1 MRFFLISILLVSI
14 FASCNNQ
21 PKKKQEVING
31 VSVVA
36 LSRPSDHTWT
46 EPIQQL
52 NANWVTLM
60 PFAFSQVGQPD
71 IYFDRERQWWGE
83 TSEGVR
89 VNIQQAHTAGFKV
102 MLKPHVWLRG
112 QWIGDFTL
120 ENEADWQIWEQNYRD
135 YILNFA
141 KIAEEEKVDLLCI
154 GTEMRQIVRDRPAFW
169 KSLIPDIRQA
179 YNGKL
184 TYCSNWDDYTEVPFW
199 EQLDFVGISAYFPL
213 SETAIPNA
221 DELIRQWQPIKT
233 TLQDFSSKMDKP
245 ILFTEYGYRSIEQVA
260 WRSWEVERLKLNPNF
275 EAQQIAYKAL
285 FDSFWAEP
293 WFAGGFLWKWYPNHE
308 KAGGMENSDWTP
320 QNKTAEQVIREVYGS
335 F

>member
-1 MRFFLISILLVSI
+1 MRCILLSILLISA

-21 PKKKQEVING
+21 PAQKLELING

-36 LSRPSDHTWT
+36 PSQPSDHTWT
-46 EPIQQL
+46 TPIQQL

-60 PFAFSQVGQPD
+60 PFAFSQVGQPN

-83 TSEGVR
+83 TSAGVR
-89 VNIQQAHTAGFKV
+89 TNIQQAHDAGFKV

-120 ENEADWQIWEQNYRD
+120 ETEADWKIWEENYRI
-135 YILNFA
+135 YLLNFA

-169 KSLIPDIRQA
+169 VSLIPEIRQA
-179 YNGKL
+179 YSGKL
-184 TYCSNWDDYTEVPFW
+184 TYCSNWDDYREVPFW

-213 SETAIPNA
+213 SETHLPNA
-221 DELIRQWQPIKT
+221 EELTQQWLPIKT
-233 TLQDFSSKMDKP
+233 VLKDFSIESNKP
-245 ILFTEYGYRSIEQVA
+245 ILFTEYGYRSIEQVT
-260 WRSWEVERLKLNPNF
+260 WRSWEVERLLLNPNS
-275 EAQQIAYKAL
+275 EAQQIAYTAL
-285 FDSFWAEP
+285 FESFWNEP

-308 KAGGMENSDWTP
+308 NAGGLENSDWTP
-320 QNKTAEQVIREVYGS
+320 QNKTAEEVIRTVYGS